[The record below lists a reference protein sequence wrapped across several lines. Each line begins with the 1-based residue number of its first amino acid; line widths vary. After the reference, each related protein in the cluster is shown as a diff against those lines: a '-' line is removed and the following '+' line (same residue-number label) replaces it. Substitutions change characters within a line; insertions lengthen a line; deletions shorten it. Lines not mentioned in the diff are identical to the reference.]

1 MKTFQDLLAVLGDEN
16 KLLDFLTEAVY
27 EHRLSPE
34 YRTAAEALAYWRN
47 ENPTITRYQKLLYTI
62 SGRAVPDNYSAN
74 YKLASNVYF
83 RFVTQTVQYLLGNG
97 ALFDNPS
104 TKKRLG
110 GDEFDL
116 KLQLALTKAL
126 NGGVSF
132 GFMNYNKLE
141 VFGIT
146 EFVPLYDEEN
156 GALAA
161 GIRFWQIDS
170 DKPLRLTLYESDGY
184 TEYIQ
189 RKDGSKPEV
198 MCPKRAYK
206 QNVIVTGI
214 DGRSCYEGE
223 NYPGFP
229 IIPLYSPRRQSSI
242 VGFRRQI
249 DCYDLIESG
258 FANDID
264 DASMIYWTISNA
276 GGMDDID
283 LAKFVEHMKTVK
295 AAVVDDDGAKAEAH
309 TTDVPYESR
318 EAMLTRLETEM
329 YRDFMVLNNSMISGG
344 SSTAT
349 AIKAAYEPMNLY
361 SNLLESCVLEFVGK
375 LLALLEIDD
384 RCTFKRDSIVNELE
398 KARTVQTKVSTA
410 LMLKGV
416 FDDETIIRLCA
427 QALEL
432 SDEDAQRIIEHLG
445 SSDAER
451 AAAESSGD
459 A

>member
-1 MKTFQDLLAVLGDEN
+1 
-16 KLLDFLTEAVY
+16 
-27 EHRLSPE
+27 
-34 YRTAAEALAYWRN
+34 
-47 ENPTITRYQKLLYTI
+47 
-62 SGRAVPDNYSAN
+62 
-74 YKLASNVYF
+74 
-83 RFVTQTVQYLLGNG
+83 
-97 ALFDNPS
+97 
-104 TKKRLG
+104 
-110 GDEFDL
+110 
-116 KLQLALTKAL
+116 
-126 NGGVSF
+126 
-132 GFMNYNKLE
+132 
-141 VFGIT
+141 
-146 EFVPLYDEEN
+146 
-156 GALAA
+156 
-161 GIRFWQIDS
+161 
-170 DKPLRLTLYESDGY
+170 
-184 TEYIQ
+184 
-189 RKDGSKPEV
+189 
-198 MCPKRAYK
+198 
-206 QNVIVTGI
+206 
-214 DGRSCYEGE
+214 
-223 NYPGFP
+223 
-229 IIPLYSPRRQSSI
+229 
-242 VGFRRQI
+242 
-249 DCYDLIESG
+249 
-258 FANDID
+258 
-264 DASMIYWTISNA
+264 MIYWTISNA

-432 SDEDAQRIIEHLG
+432 SDEDAQRIIECREH
-445 SSDAER
+445 SNVEWTDAETG
-451 AAAESSGD
+451 GD